1 MFCGE
6 HCCSADPPP
15 DPPPDFWSSLTC
27 FHCSGGRGGRP
38 ASSLFT
44 CSGLT
49 SGHPGLEEVGCLC
62 CFSTSFLRSLFP
74 QISPAGEGGKQGSPI
89 FRQPRAIRTVG
100 GLALGQSRPR
110 GVRSATWVVEGR
122 SGCWVSRA
130 SVYVSWRVIMPQEFL
145 GWLRMVDCW
154 FEAYDA
160 FLASVVREGLSFGSL
175 GF

>member
-15 DPPPDFWSSLTC
+15 DPPPNSWSSWTD
-27 FHCSGGRGGRP
+27 FYRSGGRRGRP

-44 CSGLT
+44 RSRLT
-49 SGHPGLEEVGCLC
+49 SGHPGLEEVSRLG
-62 CFSTSFLRSLFP
+62 CFSSPFLRPLFL
-74 QISPAGEGGKQGSPI
+74 QISPAGGVEERGSPI
-89 FRQPRAIRTVG
+89 FRQPRAIKTVRG
-100 GLALGQSRPR
+100 QALGQPRPR

-130 SVYVSWRVIMPQEFL
+130 SVEVSWRVIMPQEFS

-154 FEAYDA
+154 FEAFDA
-160 FLASVVREGLSFGSL
+160 FRASVVREGLSFGSL